1 MYQLLLCWRYL
12 RTRWIALA
20 SIVSV
25 TLGVAT
31 LIVVNSVMDGFT
43 KEMHDRIHGIL
54 SDIVVQSHS
63 TAGMGDPTPFVQSI
77 RKRLGDRLQGVTTI
91 VTVPAMLTF
100 SREGQS
106 HTQQINLIGIDTD
119 SYASVS
125 DFSRF
130 LMHPENRKQLEFLL
144 REDGYAPD
152 RESLQWS
159 GWHYRR
165 ARADMERQAA
175 DLEARNRMLREQI
188 ASLNQPTT
196 REASGA
202 QAISE
207 EAFSEEADVGNRA
220 NLAPQS
226 PEETPLA
233 TPLELV
239 PPVDLQPPPASS
251 PGTEASLAAGP
262 SIVPTTDSLGSY
274 RFDPSKDVHAGLVLG
289 VGIGS
294 TRYRNA
300 EGKVED
306 YFFIRPGDDVSLAFP
321 GAGTPPRAIESM
333 FTVVDMYESQMSEY
347 DSTFAFTSIE
357 QLQKLRGMF
366 EFHPDQ
372 TDSRHRPQLGSRSTA
387 GGVPADAHH
396 GACRIMEGF
405 PGPIACR
412 CATGNHH
419 P

>member
-63 TAGMGDPTPFVQSI
+63 TAGMGDPTPFVETI
-77 RKRLGDRLQGVTTI
+77 RERLGDRLQGVTTI

-175 DLEARNRMLREQI
+175 DLQSRNRMLREQI
-188 ASLNQPTT
+188 ASLNQKSTG
-196 REASGA
+196 EASVGKFVSA
-202 QAISE
+202 
-207 EAFSEEADVGNRA
+207 EATPGDRTDPA
-220 NLAPQS
+220 LQT

-233 TPLELV
+233 IPQELV
-239 PPVDLQPPPASS
+239 PPVDLQPTTAPS

-274 RFDPSKDVHAGLVLG
+274 RFDPSKDVHSGLVLG

-294 TRYRNA
+294 TRDR
-300 EGKVED
+300 K
-306 YFFIRPGDDVSLAFP
+306 S
-321 GAGTPPRAIESM
+321 
-333 FTVVDMYESQMSEY
+333 VV
-347 DSTFAFTSIE
+347 
-357 QLQKLRGMF
+357 
-366 EFHPDQ
+366 
-372 TDSRHRPQLGSRSTA
+372 
-387 GGVPADAHH
+387 
-396 GACRIMEGF
+396 
-405 PGPIACR
+405 
-412 CATGNHH
+412 
-419 P
+419 

>member
-63 TAGMGDPTPFVQSI
+63 TAGMGDPTPFVETI

-188 ASLNQPTT
+188 ASLNPPTT
-196 REASGA
+196 SQAPGDSTSGERASGERA
-202 QAISE
+202 VAAE
-207 EAFSEEADVGNRA
+207 FSAVDPTNPALR
-220 NLAPQS
+220 S

-233 TPLELV
+233 TPQELV
-239 PPVDLQPPPASS
+239 PPSGRRSTHPRVRSIAGGRTLDCANHRQPGQLPLRPIQRRSRGTGSWSRHWQHSLQKRR
-251 PGTEASLAAGP
+251 GKG
-262 SIVPTTDSLGSY
+262 G
-274 RFDPSKDVHAGLVLG
+274 GLFLH
-289 VGIGS
+289 
-294 TRYRNA
+294 
-300 EGKVED
+300 
-306 YFFIRPGDDVSLAFP
+306 
-321 GAGTPPRAIESM
+321 PPR
-333 FTVVDMYESQMSEY
+333 
-347 DSTFAFTSIE
+347 
-357 QLQKLRGMF
+357 R
-366 EFHPDQ
+366 
-372 TDSRHRPQLGSRSTA
+372 
-387 GGVPADAHH
+387 
-396 GACRIMEGF
+396 
-405 PGPIACR
+405 
-412 CATGNHH
+412 
-419 P
+419 